1 MKNNK
6 GRGGGLINFLPMKT
20 GGLLEREGL
29 FERGGLIEDFNK
41 VLSKGTVSFKFRF
54 IPGGTLGMHNL

>member
-1 MKNNK
+1 
-6 GRGGGLINFLPMKT
+6 MKT
-20 GGLLEREGL
+20 GGLLERGGL

-41 VLSKGTVSFKFRF
+41 VLSKGTVSFKFHF